1 MISMPNIAGNH
12 LKTSVNF
19 ISPIYNLIRKV
30 LLHAFYGNDGFL
42 SLHINGTSYNKGEV
56 VEVQLLPIEKLGL
69 SNFTVTAVNSNLD
82 TIRTDCRQEIF
93 NDNFICTLVT
103 LSAGEYNIKGM
114 AVLPDGKPVVSNVT
128 SIVVQD
134 INIELRELIQDQNT
148 LKRVAHNSGGV
159 YMPIESLDSMFS
171 HIDIT
176 PVQFMK
182 NHQISGLSTQDYWWM
197 LIIFLSIEWF
207 VRKKLGLL

>member
-1 MISMPNIAGNH
+1 M
-12 LKTSVNF
+12 
-19 ISPIYNLIRKV
+19 
-30 LLHAFYGNDGFL
+30 
-42 SLHINGTSYNKGEV
+42 
-56 VEVQLLPIEKLGL
+56 
-69 SNFTVTAVNSNLD
+69 
-82 TIRTDCRQEIF
+82 F
-93 NDNFICTLVT
+93 NDNFICTLAT

-114 AVLPDGKPVVSNVT
+114 AVLPDGKPVVSNET

-134 INIELRELIQDQNT
+134 INIELRELIQDQNK
-148 LKRVAHNSGGV
+148 LMRVAHNTGGV

-182 NHQISGLSTQDYWWM
+182 NHQISGLSTQNYWWM